1 MPQADTQ
8 GVSGGPALTT
18 PGGVPNLPAGAL
30 TIETLAEKLQDLT
43 PAAMRNR
50 AAERMPGTFHGSTG
64 GDPLQDLSPFGI
76 LTKLFAGFNSHVA
89 NADPNDI
96 QGPNDLP
103 ALLLDFIESL
113 PVVGQF
119 VGLVEAIMGT
129 YDGDDET
136 LLAIQQI
143 FMPIRRLLQLASG
156 QDVGW
161 PTLAEIEAG
170 WTDLFEA
177 IGKGVSQLFN
187 GIVPVSWLAD
197 VIQDLA
203 NGAGEFLNADS
214 IAGGP
219 FAWDGVVPGWLSGGS
234 ARGTADGTT
243 QILRT
248 DQFSVREGQTLSQ
261 RAATMWSGYSGSGAT
276 IKTGWSFWDA
286 AGALIADVTKGSIT
300 PGGASGAWQWI
311 PVTTHTV
318 PAGAASAAQFIE
330 LGPGATAGNVWFSNA
345 RPWASNLLDLE
356 LVTDLREMVDAIGGS
371 VNSEVANIEARL
383 QAITSDGKITASEL
397 VGLIQQAQVS
407 GLAIMQTVIN
417 QILDIL
423 NGNIVTPINSLVQGV
438 KDWFGLNNNKTQK
451 LAGNGTMAAGDV
463 TGNFDMSR
471 VNDLVSNLG
480 NMLSGV
486 KTGAD
491 GTATGTTGTILDQID
506 QAKTSLLSLLGLS
519 QDALK
524 SAIAAQTTLQEQE
537 TEQNTGGGNS
547 YSFVFSG
554 ADGAAL
560 NSTDWTTGPT
570 PGDVTIRGDSGYA
583 GVRNGNGD
591 GYFFASPNYTYATDG
606 QSASFVLG
614 DTRNGNYYSGGYI
627 RCDSGRTQG
636 AYCLAKEGE
645 IRIGKF
651 TRSGSS
657 WSFNTPLTLQ
667 TGLSAVKQ
675 GARIEI
681 RCSGNNYFVRVNGR
695 QILSATD
702 ASNTISIGA
711 AYRYSMFSVQRA
723 SPFFTYD
730 SYRIAAFA
738 MSDYTSA
745 GAGFSMSNSWSIRR
759 DSTADVTYGPYSS
772 GAFPSGFFTFN
783 DYTTDVTLDDLGTAR
798 IEIATTGL
806 YRISTTYR
814 SVTAK
819 GTSVPYWV
827 VYKNGT
833 RITGAIPSGCPFEI
847 PLVAGD
853 VVQPGFIA
861 VDYDIRSNG
870 STGSETIVPRSI
882 TALSGIATFDGRRIA

>member
-1 MPQADTQ
+1 MPRSVDLVPQNFKTEYDPTNQLAQDPALKKTITNLGDVLKQLPVMIQKELQRLIDSLLGIATNPIPEIIEWLDELKKGIANVLSWIKPGLLPLIPLSQIGEWFPNLLLNGGFDTDAAVVDNPDWLWDGTIGRTSPLGSVKAVMAGTAKYLHSNAIPVAKKQHLELEVFTRWQGLTAGAGTNPIRLVVTSYLAGNPVSSTVVAQHQPSAADSSGWVELHGTYTVPDTGVDEVRTTLLVTGDATAGTVWFDDADTWKT
-8 GVSGGPALTT
+8 GK
-18 PGGVPNLPAGAL
+18 LPQDYV
-30 TIETLAEKLQDLT
+30 QDLVT
-43 PAAMRNR
+43 QLEQFGTDIGNALEELAHKVGLDRFKEFFDTVAGQVN
-50 AAERMPGTFHGSTG
+50 AEIG
-64 GDPLQDLSPFGI
+64 
-76 LTKLFAGFNSHVA
+76 
-89 NADPNDI
+89 DI
-96 QGPNDLP
+96 QNRL
-103 ALLLDFIESL
+103 A
-113 PVVGQF
+113 
-119 VGLVEAIMGT
+119 AI
-129 YDGDDET
+129 
-136 LLAIQQI
+136 
-143 FMPIRRLLQLASG
+143 
-156 QDVGW
+156 
-161 PTLAEIEAG
+161 
-170 WTDLFEA
+170 
-177 IGKGVSQLFN
+177 
-187 GIVPVSWLAD
+187 
-197 VIQDLA
+197 
-203 NGAGEFLNADS
+203 
-214 IAGGP
+214 
-219 FAWDGVVPGWLSGGS
+219 
-234 ARGTADGTT
+234 TADGK
-243 QILRT
+243 I
-248 DQFSVREGQTLSQ
+248 
-261 RAATMWSGYSGSGAT
+261 
-276 IKTGWSFWDA
+276 DA
-286 AGALIADVTKGSIT
+286 AEILGLLGLGNIPLLPQTK
-300 PGGASGAWQWI
+300 
-311 PVTTHTV
+311 
-318 PAGAASAAQFIE
+318 
-330 LGPGATAGNVWFSNA
+330 
-345 RPWASNLLDLE
+345 
-356 LVTDLREMVDAIGGS
+356 VTDLPDL
-371 VNSEVANIEARL
+371 N
-383 QAITSDGKITASEL
+383 
-397 VGLIQQAQVS
+397 AQ
-407 GLAIMQTVIN
+407 LN
-417 QILDIL
+417 QIRDIFAGL
-423 NGNIVTPINSLVQGV
+423 VVTPINSTIQAV
-438 KDWFGLNNNKTQK
+438 KDWFGLSNNKTQK
-451 LAGNGTMAAGDV
+451 LTAGGTLNAGDV
-463 TGNFDMSR
+463 VGNFDMGR

-480 NMLSGV
+480 NMLTGV

-491 GTATGTTGTILDQID
+491 GTATGTTGTIGEQIN
-506 QAKTSLLSLLGLS
+506 QAKDSLLSLLGLS
-519 QDALK
+519 RDALK

-547 YSFVFSG
+547 YSFTFSG

-560 NSTDWTTGPT
+560 NSTDWTTGPN
-570 PGDVTIRGDSGYA
+570 PGDITIRGDSGYA
-583 GVRNGNGD
+583 GVKNGNPD

-614 DTRNGNYYSGGYI
+614 DTQNGNYYSGVYI

-651 TRSGSS
+651 TRSGTS
-657 WSFNTPLTLQ
+657 WSFSAPLTLQ

-681 RCSGNNYFVRVNGR
+681 RCSGTNYFVRVNGR

-702 ASNTISIGA
+702 AGNSINIGA

-798 IEIATTGL
+798 IEITTTGL
-806 YRISTTYR
+806 YRINTTYR

-827 VYKNGT
+827 VYKNGN

-870 STGSETIVPRSI
+870 STGSETVVSRSI

>member
-1 MPQADTQ
+1 MPRSVDLVPQNFKTEYDPTNQLAQDPALKKTINNLGDVLKQLPVMIQKELQRLIDSLLGIATNPIPEIIEWLDELKKGIANVLSWIKPGLLPLIPLSQIGEWFPNLLLNGGFDTDAAVADNPDWLWDGTIGRTSPLGSVKAIMAGTAKYLHSNAIPVAKKQHLELEVFTRWQGLAAGAGTNPIRLVVTSYLAGNPVSSTVVAQHQPSAADSSGWVELHGTYTVPDTGVDEVRTTLLVTGDATAGTVWFDDADTWKT
-8 GVSGGPALTT
+8 GK
-18 PGGVPNLPAGAL
+18 LPQDYV
-30 TIETLAEKLQDLT
+30 QDLVT
-43 PAAMRNR
+43 QL
-50 AAERMPGTFHGSTG
+50 EQFGTDIG
-64 GDPLQDLSPFGI
+64 
-76 LTKLFAGFNSHVA
+76 
-89 NADPNDI
+89 NA
-96 QGPNDLP
+96 LEEL
-103 ALLLDFIESL
+103 AHK
-113 PVVGQF
+113 
-119 VGLVEAIMGT
+119 VGLDRFKEFFDTVA
-129 YDGDDET
+129 
-136 LLAIQQI
+136 
-143 FMPIRRLLQLASG
+143 G
-156 QDVGW
+156 QVN
-161 PTLAEIEAG
+161 AEIGDVQNRLA
-170 WTDLFEA
+170 A
-177 IGKGVSQLFN
+177 I
-187 GIVPVSWLAD
+187 
-197 VIQDLA
+197 
-203 NGAGEFLNADS
+203 
-214 IAGGP
+214 
-219 FAWDGVVPGWLSGGS
+219 
-234 ARGTADGTT
+234 TADGK
-243 QILRT
+243 I
-248 DQFSVREGQTLSQ
+248 
-261 RAATMWSGYSGSGAT
+261 
-276 IKTGWSFWDA
+276 DA
-286 AGALIADVTKGSIT
+286 AEILGLLGLGNIPLLPQTK
-300 PGGASGAWQWI
+300 
-311 PVTTHTV
+311 
-318 PAGAASAAQFIE
+318 
-330 LGPGATAGNVWFSNA
+330 
-345 RPWASNLLDLE
+345 
-356 LVTDLREMVDAIGGS
+356 VTDLPDL
-371 VNSEVANIEARL
+371 N
-383 QAITSDGKITASEL
+383 
-397 VGLIQQAQVS
+397 AQ
-407 GLAIMQTVIN
+407 LN
-417 QILDIL
+417 QIRDIFAGL
-423 NGNIVTPINSLVQGV
+423 VVTPINSTIQAV
-438 KDWFGLNNNKTQK
+438 KDWFGLSNNKTQK
-451 LAGNGTMAAGDV
+451 LTAGGTLNAGDV
-463 TGNFDMSR
+463 VGNFDMGR

-480 NMLSGV
+480 DMLTGV

-491 GTATGTTGTILDQID
+491 GTATSTTGTIGEQIN
-506 QAKTSLLSLLGLS
+506 QAKESLLSLLGLS
-519 QDALK
+519 RDALK

-547 YSFVFSG
+547 YSFTFSG

-560 NSTDWTTGPT
+560 NSTDWTTGPN
-570 PGDVTIRGDSGYA
+570 PGDITIRGDSGYA
-583 GVRNGNGD
+583 GVKNGNPD

-614 DTRNGNYYSGGYI
+614 DTQNGNYYSGVYI

-681 RCSGNNYFVRVNGR
+681 RCSGTNYFVRVNGR

-702 ASNTISIGA
+702 ASNTINIGA

-745 GAGFSMSNSWSIRR
+745 GAGFSLSNSWSIRR

-833 RITGAIPSGCPFEI
+833 RITGSIPSGCPFEL

-861 VDYDIRSNG
+861 VDYDVRSNG
-870 STGSETIVPRSI
+870 STGSETVVSRSI
-882 TALSGIATFDGRRIA
+882 TALSGIATFDGRRVA

>member
-1 MPQADTQ
+1 MPRSVDLVPQNFKTEYDPTNQLAQDPALKKTITNLGDVLKQLPVMIQKELQRLIDSLLGIATNPIPEIIEWLDELKKGIANVLSWIKPGLLPLIPLSQIGEWFPNLLLNGGFDTDAAVVDNPDWLWDGSVGRTSPLGSVKAIMSGTAKYLHSNAIPVAKKQHLELEAFTRWQGLAAAAGTNPIRLVITSYLAGNPVASTVVAQQQPSAADSSGWVELHGTYTVPDTGVDEIRTTLLVTGDVTAGTVWFDDADTWKT
-8 GVSGGPALTT
+8 GK
-18 PGGVPNLPAGAL
+18 LPQDYV
-30 TIETLAEKLQDLT
+30 QDLVT
-43 PAAMRNR
+43 QL
-50 AAERMPGTFHGSTG
+50 EQFGTDIG
-64 GDPLQDLSPFGI
+64 
-76 LTKLFAGFNSHVA
+76 
-89 NADPNDI
+89 NA
-96 QGPNDLP
+96 LEEL
-103 ALLLDFIESL
+103 AHK
-113 PVVGQF
+113 
-119 VGLVEAIMGT
+119 VGLDRFKEFFDTVA
-129 YDGDDET
+129 
-136 LLAIQQI
+136 
-143 FMPIRRLLQLASG
+143 G
-156 QDVGW
+156 QVN
-161 PTLAEIEAG
+161 AEIG
-170 WTDLFEA
+170 DVQNRLTA
-177 IGKGVSQLFN
+177 I
-187 GIVPVSWLAD
+187 
-197 VIQDLA
+197 
-203 NGAGEFLNADS
+203 
-214 IAGGP
+214 
-219 FAWDGVVPGWLSGGS
+219 
-234 ARGTADGTT
+234 TADGK
-243 QILRT
+243 I
-248 DQFSVREGQTLSQ
+248 
-261 RAATMWSGYSGSGAT
+261 
-276 IKTGWSFWDA
+276 DA
-286 AGALIADVTKGSIT
+286 AEILGLLGLGNIPLLPQTK
-300 PGGASGAWQWI
+300 
-311 PVTTHTV
+311 
-318 PAGAASAAQFIE
+318 
-330 LGPGATAGNVWFSNA
+330 
-345 RPWASNLLDLE
+345 
-356 LVTDLREMVDAIGGS
+356 VTDLPDL
-371 VNSEVANIEARL
+371 N
-383 QAITSDGKITASEL
+383 
-397 VGLIQQAQVS
+397 AQ
-407 GLAIMQTVIN
+407 LN
-417 QILDIL
+417 QIRDIFAGL
-423 NGNIVTPINSLVQGV
+423 VVTPINSTIQAV
-438 KDWFGLNNNKTQK
+438 KDWFGLSNNKTQK
-451 LAGNGTMAAGDV
+451 LTSGGTLNAGDV
-463 TGNFDMSR
+463 VGNFDMSR

-480 NMLSGV
+480 NMLTGV

-491 GTATGTTGTILDQID
+491 GTTTGTTGTIADQIN
-506 QAKTSLLSLLGLS
+506 QAKDSLLSLLGLS

-554 ADGAAL
+554 ADGSAL

-570 PGDVTIRGDSGYA
+570 AGDITIRGDSGYA
-583 GVRNGNGD
+583 GVKNGNPD

-614 DTRNGNYYSGGYI
+614 DTQNGNYYSGVYI

-681 RCSGNNYFVRVNGR
+681 RCSGTNYFVRVNGR

-702 ASNTISIGA
+702 AGNTINIGA

-861 VDYDIRSNG
+861 VDYDVRSNG
-870 STGSETIVPRSI
+870 STGSETVVSRSI

>member
-1 MPQADTQ
+1 MPRVVDRRPRRVADKD
-8 GVSGGPALTT
+8 PL
-18 PGGVPNLPAGAL
+18 AGL
-30 TIETLAEKLQDLT
+30 LGYDLT
-43 PAAMRNR
+43 E
-50 AAERMPGTFHGSTG
+50 AAEYAGQGIRDFMLQIRDTWAQWLKEATG
-64 GDPLQDLSPFGI
+64 IDLTAANEFFDYLMAEFLSRSQLDLSSPQKF
-76 LTKLFAGFNSHVA
+76 V
-89 NADPNDI
+89 
-96 QGPNDLP
+96 
-103 ALLLDFIESL
+103 ESL
-113 PVVGQF
+113 
-119 VGLVEAIMGT
+119 
-129 YDGDDET
+129 GD
-136 LLAIQQI
+136 LL
-143 FMPIRRLLQLASG
+143 RTG
-156 QDVGW
+156 
-161 PTLAEIEAG
+161 AEE
-170 WTDLFEA
+170 
-177 IGKGVSQLFN
+177 LFN
-187 GIVPVSWLAD
+187 NSVIAISRIGNI
-197 VIQDLA
+197 IQDLI
-203 NGAGEFLNADS
+203 NGAGEFLTADS
-214 IAGGP
+214 VKTNP
-219 FAWDGVVPGWLSGGS
+219 FWSWDSVMPGFISGGS
-234 ARGTADGTT
+234 IRATANGT
-243 QILRT
+243 QQVMRSEP
-248 DQFSVREGQTLSQ
+248 FRVFPGQTLEL
-261 RAATMWSGYSGSGAT
+261 RAASQWTGAAATAGSNPVKVGFT
-276 IKTGWSFWDA
+276 PFDE
-286 AGALIADVTKGSIT
+286 AGNPLADVIRGTLQ
-300 PGGASGAWQWI
+300 PSGDHGWQWV
-311 PVTTHTV
+311 PVADKWPV
-318 PAGAASAAQFIE
+318 PAGVKYVSQLLI
-330 LGPGATAGNVWFSNA
+330 LDSGATAGTFRFSNA
-345 RPWASNLLDLE
+345 SAWASNLLDLG
-356 LVTDLREMVDAIGGS
+356 LVKDLREMVDAVGG
-371 VNSEVANIEARL
+371 VANSEAANIQARL
-383 QAITSDGKITASEL
+383 QAITADGKITVSEL
-397 VGLIQQAQVS
+397 EGLIQQAQVS
-407 GLAIMQTVIN
+407 GLTIMQTVIN

-438 KDWFGLNNNKTQK
+438 KDWFGLNQNKTQA
-451 LAGNGTMAAGDV
+451 LNG
-463 TGNFDMSR
+463 
-471 VNDLVSNLG
+471 
-480 NMLSGV
+480 SGQIPGSAI
-486 KTGAD
+486 TGAVANGAVPGLQQITD
-491 GTATGTTGTILDQID
+491 AINAGAQQAVGQAIGTVENAIGLIFG
-506 QAKTSLLSLLGLS
+506 LG

-524 SAIAAQTTLQEQE
+524 AAIAAQTTLQEQE
-537 TEQNTGGGNS
+537 TEQNTGGGNN

-560 NSTDWTTGPT
+560 NSTDWTTGPN
-570 PGDVTIRGDSGYA
+570 PGDVTIRGSSGYA
-583 GVRNGNGD
+583 GVKNGNPD
-591 GYFFASPNYTYATDG
+591 GHFFASPNYTYASDG

-614 DTRNGNYYSGGYI
+614 DTQNGNYYSGVYI

-636 AYCLAKEGE
+636 AYCLAKGGE

-651 TRSGSS
+651 TRSGTS
-657 WSFNTPLTLQ
+657 WSFSTPLTLQ

-702 ASNTISIGA
+702 AGNTISIGA

-833 RITGAIPSGCPFEI
+833 RITGAIPSGCPFEL
-847 PLVAGD
+847 PLVTGD

-870 STGSETIVPRSI
+870 STGSETVVSRSI

>member
-1 MPQADTQ
+1 MPRSVDLVPQNFKTEYDPTNQLAQDPALKKTINNLGDVLKQLPVMIQKELQRLIDSLLGIATNPIPEIIEWLDELKKGIANVLSWIKPGLLPLIPLSQIGEWFPNLLLNGGFDTDAAVADNPDWLWDGTIGRTSPLGSVKAVMAGTAKYLHSNAIPVAKKQHLELEVFTRWQGLTAGAGTNPIRLVVTSYLAGNPVSSTVVAQHQPSAADSSGWVELHGTYTVPDTGVDEVRTTLLVTGDATAGTVWFDDADTWKT
-8 GVSGGPALTT
+8 GK
-18 PGGVPNLPAGAL
+18 LPQDYV
-30 TIETLAEKLQDLT
+30 QDLVT
-43 PAAMRNR
+43 QLEQFGTDIGNALEELAHKVGLDRFKEFFDTVAGQVN
-50 AAERMPGTFHGSTG
+50 AEIG
-64 GDPLQDLSPFGI
+64 
-76 LTKLFAGFNSHVA
+76 
-89 NADPNDI
+89 DI
-96 QGPNDLP
+96 QNRL
-103 ALLLDFIESL
+103 A
-113 PVVGQF
+113 
-119 VGLVEAIMGT
+119 AI
-129 YDGDDET
+129 
-136 LLAIQQI
+136 
-143 FMPIRRLLQLASG
+143 
-156 QDVGW
+156 
-161 PTLAEIEAG
+161 
-170 WTDLFEA
+170 
-177 IGKGVSQLFN
+177 
-187 GIVPVSWLAD
+187 
-197 VIQDLA
+197 
-203 NGAGEFLNADS
+203 
-214 IAGGP
+214 
-219 FAWDGVVPGWLSGGS
+219 
-234 ARGTADGTT
+234 TADGK
-243 QILRT
+243 I
-248 DQFSVREGQTLSQ
+248 
-261 RAATMWSGYSGSGAT
+261 
-276 IKTGWSFWDA
+276 DA
-286 AGALIADVTKGSIT
+286 AEILGLLGLGNIPLLPQTK
-300 PGGASGAWQWI
+300 
-311 PVTTHTV
+311 
-318 PAGAASAAQFIE
+318 
-330 LGPGATAGNVWFSNA
+330 
-345 RPWASNLLDLE
+345 
-356 LVTDLREMVDAIGGS
+356 VTDLPDL
-371 VNSEVANIEARL
+371 N
-383 QAITSDGKITASEL
+383 
-397 VGLIQQAQVS
+397 AQ
-407 GLAIMQTVIN
+407 LN
-417 QILDIL
+417 QIRDIFAGL
-423 NGNIVTPINSLVQGV
+423 VVTPINSTIQAV
-438 KDWFGLNNNKTQK
+438 KDWFGLSNNKTQK
-451 LAGNGTMAAGDV
+451 LTAGGTLNAGDV
-463 TGNFDMSR
+463 VGNFDMGR

-480 NMLSGV
+480 NMLTGV

-491 GTATGTTGTILDQID
+491 GTATGTTGTIGEQIN
-506 QAKTSLLSLLGLS
+506 QAKDSLLSLLGLS
-519 QDALK
+519 RDALK

-547 YSFVFSG
+547 YSFTFSG

-560 NSTDWTTGPT
+560 NSTDWTTGPN

-583 GVRNGNGD
+583 GVKNGNPD

-614 DTRNGNYYSGGYI
+614 DTQNGNYYSGVYI

-651 TRSGSS
+651 TRSGTS
-657 WSFNTPLTLQ
+657 WSFSAPLTLQ

-681 RCSGNNYFVRVNGR
+681 RCSGTNYFVRVNGR

-702 ASNTISIGA
+702 AGNTINIGA

-798 IEIATTGL
+798 IEITTTGL
-806 YRISTTYR
+806 YRINTTYR

-870 STGSETIVPRSI
+870 STGSETVVSRSI

>member
-1 MPQADTQ
+1 MPRSVDLVPQNFKTEYDPTNQLAQDPALKKTITNLGDVLKQLPVMIQKELQRLIDSLLGIATNPIPEIIEWLDELKKGIANVLSWIKPGLLPLIPLSQIGEWFPNLLLNGGFDTDAAVVDNPDWLWDGTIGRTSPLGSVKAVMAGTAKYLHSNAIPVAKKQHLELEVFTRWQGLTAGAGTNPIRLVVTSYLAGNPVSSTVVAQHQPSAADSSGWVELHGTYTVPDTGVDEVRTTLLVTGDATAGTVWFDDADTWKT
-8 GVSGGPALTT
+8 GK
-18 PGGVPNLPAGAL
+18 LPQDYV
-30 TIETLAEKLQDLT
+30 QDLVT
-43 PAAMRNR
+43 QLEQFGTDIGNALEELAHKVGLDRFKEFFDTVAGQVN
-50 AAERMPGTFHGSTG
+50 AEIG
-64 GDPLQDLSPFGI
+64 
-76 LTKLFAGFNSHVA
+76 
-89 NADPNDI
+89 DI
-96 QGPNDLP
+96 QNRL
-103 ALLLDFIESL
+103 A
-113 PVVGQF
+113 
-119 VGLVEAIMGT
+119 AI
-129 YDGDDET
+129 
-136 LLAIQQI
+136 
-143 FMPIRRLLQLASG
+143 
-156 QDVGW
+156 
-161 PTLAEIEAG
+161 
-170 WTDLFEA
+170 
-177 IGKGVSQLFN
+177 
-187 GIVPVSWLAD
+187 
-197 VIQDLA
+197 
-203 NGAGEFLNADS
+203 
-214 IAGGP
+214 
-219 FAWDGVVPGWLSGGS
+219 
-234 ARGTADGTT
+234 TADGK
-243 QILRT
+243 I
-248 DQFSVREGQTLSQ
+248 
-261 RAATMWSGYSGSGAT
+261 
-276 IKTGWSFWDA
+276 DA
-286 AGALIADVTKGSIT
+286 AEILGLLGLGNIPLLPQTK
-300 PGGASGAWQWI
+300 
-311 PVTTHTV
+311 
-318 PAGAASAAQFIE
+318 
-330 LGPGATAGNVWFSNA
+330 
-345 RPWASNLLDLE
+345 
-356 LVTDLREMVDAIGGS
+356 VTDLPDL
-371 VNSEVANIEARL
+371 N
-383 QAITSDGKITASEL
+383 
-397 VGLIQQAQVS
+397 AQ
-407 GLAIMQTVIN
+407 LN
-417 QILDIL
+417 QIRDIFAGL
-423 NGNIVTPINSLVQGV
+423 VVTPINSTIQAV
-438 KDWFGLNNNKTQK
+438 KDWFGLSNNKTQK
-451 LAGNGTMAAGDV
+451 LTAGGTLNAGDV
-463 TGNFDMSR
+463 VGNFDMGR

-480 NMLSGV
+480 NMLTGV

-491 GTATGTTGTILDQID
+491 GTATGTTGTIGEQIN
-506 QAKTSLLSLLGLS
+506 QAKDSLLSLLGLS
-519 QDALK
+519 RDALK

-547 YSFVFSG
+547 YSFTFSG

-560 NSTDWTTGPT
+560 NSTDWTTGPN
-570 PGDVTIRGDSGYA
+570 PGDITIRGDSGYA
-583 GVRNGNGD
+583 GVKNGNPD

-614 DTRNGNYYSGGYI
+614 DTQNGNYYSGVYI

-651 TRSGSS
+651 TRSGTS
-657 WSFNTPLTLQ
+657 WSFSAPLTLQ

-681 RCSGNNYFVRVNGR
+681 RCSGTNYFVRVNGR

-702 ASNTISIGA
+702 AGNTINIGA

-798 IEIATTGL
+798 IEITTTGL
-806 YRISTTYR
+806 YRINTTYR

-833 RITGAIPSGCPFEI
+833 RITGAIPSGCAFEI

-870 STGSETIVPRSI
+870 STGSETVVSRSI